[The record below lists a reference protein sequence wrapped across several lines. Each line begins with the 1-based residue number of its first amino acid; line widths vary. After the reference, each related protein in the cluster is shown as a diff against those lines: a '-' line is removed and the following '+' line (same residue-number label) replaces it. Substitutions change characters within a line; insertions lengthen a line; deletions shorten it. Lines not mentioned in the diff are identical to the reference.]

1 MAKTHQETHV
11 EAVSNDNPS
20 LVDEIAETPEATI
33 MGTVKILF
41 QNQTVLVPTPSPD
54 PNGK

>member
-1 MAKTHQETHV
+1 MDKTKQAHV
-11 EAVSNDNPS
+11 EIISTDTPS
-20 LVDEIAETPEATI
+20 PIDQIAESPEATTA
-33 MGTVKILF
+33 GTVKILF